1 MLTDHTYT
9 RPYPPS
15 NPNPNPNP
23 AVFMLADHTGL
34 GVDMARYLR
43 AVEHLQQAR
52 VGRRGARHTAD
63 LAERKGQQKG
73 ISRSAELQISG
84 VPGFRLEWRTL
95 TPSLSCSPP

>member
-52 VGRRGARHTAD
+52 VGRRGAPHTAD
-63 LAERKGQQKG
+63 LAERKGQ
-73 ISRSAELQISG
+73 
-84 VPGFRLEWRTL
+84 
-95 TPSLSCSPP
+95 